1 MERHN
6 ASLKFA
12 EALAELKMGL
22 GMAGFAPAET
32 STQQKTKLLETPS
45 ALPQQASVCHYFWQ

>member
-1 MERHN
+1 MALEKYN

-22 GMAGFAPAET
+22 GMAAQAE
-32 STQQKTKLLETPS
+32 SQPVQQKMKSLETHS
-45 ALPQQASVCHYFWQ
+45 AVAQQASAYL